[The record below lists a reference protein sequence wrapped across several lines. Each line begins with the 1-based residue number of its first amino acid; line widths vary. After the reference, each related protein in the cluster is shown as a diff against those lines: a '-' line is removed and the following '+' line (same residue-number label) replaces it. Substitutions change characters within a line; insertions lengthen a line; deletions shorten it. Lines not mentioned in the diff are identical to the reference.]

1 MQFDRINLEPRTM
14 MGIREIV
21 AMADLTAFYERSFL
35 RIVAALAEQGLAPAG
50 PATAVYHGMPTS
62 TVDVT
67 AGFPVT
73 GPAVAPDGLVL
84 STSPDGAAVT
94 TVYVGPYDG
103 MTRTYDEIATWMQ
116 ANNLTPRTEMWEEF
130 LTGAQTDPNPATWQT
145 RIVFPLV

>member
-1 MQFDRINLEPRTM
+1 MQFDRIDLEPRTM

-21 AMADLTAFYERSFL
+21 AMADLTAYYERSFL
-35 RIVAALAEQGLAPAG
+35 RIVAALGEQGLAPAG

>member
-1 MQFDRINLEPRTM
+1 VQFDRINLEPRTM

-73 GPAVAPDGLVL
+73 GAAVAPDGLVL